1 MTPAG
6 LRRFASRPNSAVGSV
21 CEPLIGSSP
30 GWDSVRLEGGYCRS
44 FFSFNGAQ
52 ERKGHLVFGIGC
64 KPFVYRGFLFCL
76 FRLCAVLC
84 AVSSTTLE
92 GSFSPSVSYRSSW
105 LRGWVGVT
113 VEGPKIASKRLYS

>member
-1 MTPAG
+1 METLTKFSLSRNSDFG
-6 LRRFASRPNSAVGSV
+6 VWRFSTLRGSV
-21 CEPLIGSSP
+21 LPKF
-30 GWDSVRLEGGYCRS
+30 
-44 FFSFNGAQ
+44 FFSLNGAQ

-64 KPFVYRGFLFCL
+64 KPFGYRGFLFCL

-92 GSFSPSVSYRSSW
+92 GSFSPSVSHRSSW

-113 VEGPKIASKRLYS
+113 VEGPKIVPKRIYS